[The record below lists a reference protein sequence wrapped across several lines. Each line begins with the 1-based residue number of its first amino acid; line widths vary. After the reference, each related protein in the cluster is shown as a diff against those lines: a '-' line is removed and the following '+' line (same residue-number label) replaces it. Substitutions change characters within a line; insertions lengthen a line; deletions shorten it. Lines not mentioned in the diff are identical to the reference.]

1 MIKTISV
8 VLNTS
13 PFVTVHETV
22 DVEQLPNNYKV
33 AININSNYNVITLG
47 GNMAHII
54 HIGNSFGVRIPKA
67 IIQQVGFKEN
77 MDLVFKVTEEG
88 LLISQEKQVREGWEQ
103 KFKPSKEELRN
114 LPLAGEFSNEFDK
127 DEWEW

>member
-1 MIKTISV
+1 
-8 VLNTS
+8 
-13 PFVTVHETV
+13 
-22 DVEQLPNNYKV
+22 
-33 AININSNYNVITLG
+33 
-47 GNMAHII
+47 
-54 HIGNSFGVRIPKA
+54 
-67 IIQQVGFKEN
+67 

-114 LPLAGEFSNEFDK
+114 SPLAGEFSNEFDK